1 MTQRQKRRRRL
12 RRIANVVAAVAAVAV
27 FGLIGSQVVA
37 QSQAQSCGA
46 GHRTVAAAS
55 SQQYEIVVSAARAG
69 NPGAMVEV
77 AQMYRD
83 GLGVSRDLILAHA
96 WSKLAT
102 QMGVSAPHLDRTIAA
117 CLSQAEMRQ
126 ANAKVLALLQEDDQ
140 ETW

>member
-1 MTQRQKRRRRL
+1 MTRRQKRKRRI
-12 RRIANVVAAVAAVAV
+12 RRIAAAAAVAV
-27 FGLIGSQVVA
+27 VFGLGGTQVFA
-37 QSQAQSCGA
+37 QSQAQSCRA

-55 SQQYEIVVSAARAG
+55 SQQYEVVVSAARAG

-102 QMGVSAPHLDRTIAA
+102 QMGVSAPHLDRTIAG
-117 CLSQAEMRQ
+117 CLSQAELRQ